1 MVPIWP
7 QTANPA
13 DGPLVEEGPP
23 RVERVSPRREGVTVE
38 ILETLR
44 IDGRLRTAHGVSWL
58 IAQTGDHPARLLHRP
73 WRENPFPTYR
83 RLRDLGPVVSS
94 RLPFHA
100 ATTRTAVDQI
110 LRSRD
115 FGVRPPGD
123 FNVAEQFNV
132 MDLSFLQQDP
142 PDHTR
147 LRKMARPAFSP
158 RRMEGYR
165 VEIEKI
171 TEDLLDRALERGGFD
186 LMRDFAQPL
195 PIIVISGLLG
205 VPERDQTDFDRIGNV
220 IGAALDGAR
229 SARQLRQ
236 IQEATAEL
244 DVLIERL
251 VIERRADPREDV
263 VSDLVARHDE
273 GGMSAA
279 ELGAMFRLLLV
290 AGFETTVNL
299 IGNGVMALLRH
310 RQEWE
315 RLVAEP
321 ELAGG
326 AVEEVLRYDS
336 PVQLTGRW
344 AHRDTEVEGVPISAG
359 QQVMCLLG
367 SANRDP
373 RHFTEPDHFDIA
385 RANASEHL
393 SFSGGVHYCLGAP
406 LARLEGEIALRA
418 LSRRI
423 PGLRPTAMP
432 TRRDTLTVRGLATF
446 PVTTGER

>member
-1 MVPIWP
+1 M
-7 QTANPA
+7 
-13 DGPLVEEGPP
+13 
-23 RVERVSPRREGVTVE
+23 E
-38 ILETLR
+38 ILDTLR

-58 IAQTGDHPARLLHRP
+58 LAQAGDQPSRLLHWP
-73 WRENPFPTYR
+73 WRANPFPTYQR
-83 RLRDLGPVVSS
+83 MRAQGPVVSS
-94 RLPFHA
+94 RLPFR
-100 ATTRTAVDQI
+100 ATTTRAAVDQI

-115 FGVRPPGD
+115 FGVEPPE
-123 FNVAEQFNV
+123 NVSAAEQFTV
-132 MDLSFLQQDP
+132 MDLSFLQRDP

-158 RRMEGYR
+158 RRMADYR
-165 VEIEKI
+165 IEIEKI
-171 TEDLLDRALERGGFD
+171 TDELLDRALERGEFD

-195 PIIVISGLLG
+195 PIIVISRLLG
-205 VPERDQTDFDRIGNV
+205 IPERDQIQFDRIGNI

-229 SARQLRQ
+229 SARQLRW
-236 IQEATAEL
+236 IQEATADL
-244 DVLIERL
+244 DVLVERL
-251 VIERRADPREDV
+251 MVERRTDPREDV
-263 VSDLVARHDE
+263 VSDLVAHHDA
-273 GGMSAA
+273 GKMTAA

-299 IGNGVMALLRH
+299 IGNGTMALLRH
-310 RQEWE
+310 RHEWE

-367 SANRDP
+367 AANRDP
-373 RHFTEPDHFDIA
+373 GHFTEPDRFDIT

-406 LARLEGEIALRA
+406 LARLEGEVALRA

>member
-1 MVPIWP
+1 M
-7 QTANPA
+7 
-13 DGPLVEEGPP
+13 
-23 RVERVSPRREGVTVE
+23 E

-58 IAQTGDHPARLLHRP
+58 IAQTGDHPARLLHWP

-373 RHFTEPDHFDIA
+373 RHFTEPDRFDIA

>member
-1 MVPIWP
+1 MK
-7 QTANPA
+7 
-13 DGPLVEEGPP
+13 
-23 RVERVSPRREGVTVE
+23 
-38 ILETLR
+38 ILDTLH
-44 IDGRLRTAHGVSWL
+44 IDSRLRTAHGVSWL
-58 IAQTGDHPARLLHRP
+58 TAQTGDHPSRLLHWP

-83 RLRDLGPVVSS
+83 RLRDLGPVVPS
-94 RLPFHA
+94 RLPFLTS
-100 ATTRTAVDQI
+100 TTRVAIEKI
-110 LRSRD
+110 LRGRD
-115 FGVRPPGD
+115 FGVRPHGD

-171 TEDLLDRALERGGFD
+171 TEDLLDRALERGEFD

-195 PIIVISGLLG
+195 PIIVISRLLG
-205 VPERDQTDFDRIGNV
+205 VPERDQADFDRIGNI
-220 IGAALDGAR
+220 IGTALDGAR

-236 IQEATAEL
+236 IQKATAEL
-244 DVLIERL
+244 DTLIERL
-251 VIERRADPREDV
+251 MVERRADPREDV
-263 VSDLVARHDE
+263 LSDLVAQHDD
-273 GGMSAA
+273 GRMSAT

-310 RQEWE
+310 RHEWE
-315 RLVAEP
+315 RLVADP

-359 QQVMCLLG
+359 QQVMCLIG

-373 RHFTEPDHFDIA
+373 GYFTEPDRFDIT
-385 RANASEHL
+385 RANAAEHL
-393 SFSGGVHYCLGAP
+393 SFSGGAHYCLGAP
-406 LARLEGEIALRA
+406 LARLEGVTALRA
-418 LSRRI
+418 LSRRV

>member
-1 MVPIWP
+1 MK
-7 QTANPA
+7 TL
-13 DGPLVEEGPP
+13 D
-23 RVERVSPRREGVTVE
+23 
-38 ILETLR
+38 TLR
-44 IDGRLRTAHGVSWL
+44 TDARLRTAHGVSWVV
-58 IAQTGDHPARLLHRP
+58 AQTGDHPSRLLHWP

-83 RLRDLGPVVSS
+83 RLRDRGPVVPS
-94 RLPFHA
+94 RLPFLTS
-100 ATTRTAVDQI
+100 TTRVAIEKI

-115 FGVRPPGD
+115 FGVRPHGD

-171 TEDLLDRALERGGFD
+171 TEDLLDRALEGGEFD

-205 VPERDQTDFDRIGNV
+205 VPERDQADFDRIGNV
-220 IGAALDGAR
+220 IGTALDGAR

-236 IQEATAEL
+236 IQKATAEL
-244 DVLIERL
+244 DTLIERL
-251 VIERRADPREDV
+251 MVERRADPREDV
-263 VSDLVARHDE
+263 LSDLVAQHDD
-273 GGMSAA
+273 GRMSAT

-310 RQEWE
+310 RHEWE
-315 RLVAEP
+315 RLVADP

-359 QQVMCLLG
+359 QQVMCLIG

-373 RHFTEPDHFDIA
+373 AHFTEPDRFDIT
-385 RANASEHL
+385 RANAAEHL
-393 SFSGGVHYCLGAP
+393 SFSGGAHYCLGAP
-406 LARLEGEIALRA
+406 LARLEGVTALRA
-418 LSRRI
+418 LSRRV